1 MKFGIDDSPD
11 THPDRVSGQQY
22 FKGAGDVMMV
32 LHLYVAPPRQAAPEE
47 CRPYMEQYIHNF
59 RASARSW
66 TGRQSGQYK
75 PYSVLEQML
84 NEITYEWVLAGTR
97 ALIGDPEEVARQ
109 LAYIRDTFGEV

>member
-1 MKFGIDDSPD
+1 
-11 THPDRVSGQQY
+11 
-22 FKGAGDVMMV
+22 
-32 LHLYVAPPRQAAPEE
+32 
-47 CRPYMEQYIHNF
+47 MEQYIHNF

-84 NEITYEWVLAGTR
+84 DEITYEWVLAGTR